1 MVAYSQ
7 ISQFLTFN
15 KNVLL
20 RCTNVKQMKLWA
32 IIFFLLPLLGCTYVG
47 WHVWRI
53 LPLTAVWR
61 TLVIVAMAACFALFI
76 LNFVLG
82 LDRVP
87 LPWARVMYNVGNSSL
102 FILLYLTMLFL
113 VLDFGQLLHLVPS
126 SFLKNSVAGSLTVLA
141 VMVGIFVYGNT
152 HYYNKARVSLEL
164 DTKGRVERPLKLVMM
179 SDLHLGYHNPRTE
192 MARWVDSVNTEQPDL
207 VLIAGDIIDIS
218 VRPLLEEGVAAE
230 FRRLQAP
237 VFACLGN
244 HEYYSGEPKAQQFF
258 LDAGIRVLRDEA
270 VNLPELGHLTIIG
283 RDDRTNPHRKSVAQL
298 MKTFSPEKTNYTI
311 VLDHQPY
318 HLDRSA
324 KAGVDFQFSGH
335 THYGQVWP
343 ISWITKAI
351 YECSY
356 GSYQLDS
363 THFYISSGIGI
374 WGGKFRIGTNSEY
387 AVITITPNK

>member
-1 MVAYSQ
+1 
-7 ISQFLTFN
+7 
-15 KNVLL
+15 
-20 RCTNVKQMKLWA
+20 MKIWA
-32 IIFFLLPLLGCTYVG
+32 IIFFLLPILGCTYVG

-53 LPLTAVWR
+53 LPLTAVWK

-82 LDRVP
+82 LDRVS

-102 FILLYLTMLFL
+102 FILLYLTILFL

-192 MARWVDSVNTEQPDL
+192 MARWVDFVNAEQPDL

-237 VFACLGN
+237 VYACLGN

-258 LDAGIRVLRDEA
+258 RDAGIRVLRDEA
-270 VNLPELGHLTIIG
+270 ANLPELGHLTIIG

-298 MKTFSPEKTNYTI
+298 MKAFSPEKTNYTI

-374 WGGKFRIGTNSEY
+374 WGGKFRIGTQSEY
-387 AVITITPNK
+387 VVLTLK